1 MYFPI
6 LGRCWA
12 IFGGPKIE
20 KISKKFFFLESI
32 QNSLKR
38 ILNTKSRKKIFI
50 LLQKFWDGHLE
61 IFGHVPSILFAGA
74 HQDPP
79 GGARAKPEYCICR
92 GFDDGSKMIVF
103 DGCDEWFQANC
114 LDILED
120 YIATL
125 ESESLKWYC
134 PGCSLNAN
142 SNYVA

>member
-1 MYFPI
+1 M
-6 LGRCWA
+6 
-12 IFGGPKIE
+12 
-20 KISKKFFFLESI
+20 SKKTFFSTKKSLFSRLLVFLYRFRPLITFRMVKNSYFAPNMTQIE
-32 QNSLKR
+32 QNGVK
-38 ILNTKSRKKIFI
+38 
-50 LLQKFWDGHLE
+50 
-61 IFGHVPSILFAGA
+61 HVPSILFAGA

-79 GGARAKPEYCICR
+79 RGARAKPEYCICR

>member
-1 MYFPI
+1 
-6 LGRCWA
+6 
-12 IFGGPKIE
+12 
-20 KISKKFFFLESI
+20 
-32 QNSLKR
+32 
-38 ILNTKSRKKIFI
+38 
-50 LLQKFWDGHLE
+50 
-61 IFGHVPSILFAGA
+61 
-74 HQDPP
+74 
-79 GGARAKPEYCICR
+79 
-92 GFDDGSKMIVF
+92 MIVF

>member
-1 MYFPI
+1 MPLYAVLRFEKKNFHPPSKI
-6 LGRCWA
+6 LRWPLRNFRA
-12 IFGGPKIE
+12 RSFH
-20 KISKKFFFLESI
+20 
-32 QNSLKR
+32 
-38 ILNTKSRKKIFI
+38 FI
-50 LLQKFWDGHLE
+50 RRSA
-61 IFGHVPSILFAGA
+61 PR
-74 HQDPP
+74 PP
-79 GGARAKPEYCICR
+79 RGARAKPEYCICR